1 MTTAAAPARSPRY
14 RWAAPGDVNAF
25 FGLMLDN
32 VVNLAL
38 LAGILVFG
46 FGFPADL
53 VFTRMF
59 PGTAL
64 GVMVGDLVYTWLAFR
79 LARETGRDDIT
90 AMPLGIDSPSTIG
103 MAVAVL
109 GPAFIAAKTRMPAAD
124 AAILAWQVGMATV
137 VLIGV
142 FKVAM
147 SFLGEH
153 VRRLIP
159 EAGLLGSIGGVAIV
173 LLGTLQLG
181 EVFAEPVVGM
191 VALGIVL
198 YALVARLDLPFRT
211 PAVLAS
217 VIVGAL
223 LYYGLGAAGLT
234 VHAVSMPDASFPIGF
249 PSPTLGFI
257 TGLPIAVRDYL
268 PVALPFALLTVL
280 GGINVTE
287 SARLAGDRYRTRDIL
302 LTEALSTLIAG
313 LCGGVAQTTP
323 YIGHPAYKAMGG
335 RAAYTLATGTFIGL
349 GGMLGYIA
357 FMAAVLPRPALAP
370 ILVFIALEIGV
381 QAYGAT
387 PRRHAAAV
395 TIAVLPSIAQIVVI
409 FLGQVYN
416 GALMRAVIDPAG
428 TMAATGITSAP
439 FINLVAVMIQLANGF
454 FLTAMLWSAWLA
466 FLIDRRIVAAAVT
479 LAVCGALALFGFI
492 HSVLPTGGIYL
503 PWRAGST
510 LPWHWAV
517 AYVALA
523 MLILVMGRGRPR
535 GDAAVPVLEITST
548 SASTSTSTE
557 KTRSQADSKAADSL
571 SA

>member
-1 MTTAAAPARSPRY
+1 MTTAPLTTAPLPAPRPGRY

-53 VFTRMF
+53 VYTRMF

-64 GVMVGDLVYTWLAFR
+64 GVMVGDLIYTWLAIR
-79 LARETGRDDIT
+79 LARTTGRDDVT

-109 GPAFIAAKTRMPAAD
+109 GPAFIAAKARMPVDA
-124 AAILAWQVGMATV
+124 AAILAWQVGMATI

-142 FKVAM
+142 FKIGM
-147 SFLGEH
+147 SFVGDH

-181 EVFAEPVVGM
+181 EVFAEPVVGL

-198 YALVARLDLPFRT
+198 YALVARVELPFRT

-217 VIVGAL
+217 VAVGAA

-234 VHAVSMPDASFPIGF
+234 VHPVVVPDATFPLGF
-249 PSPTLGFI
+249 PQPSLGFI

-268 PVALPFALLTVL
+268 PLALPFALLTIL

-287 SARLAGDRYRTRDIL
+287 SARLAGDQYRTRDIL
-302 LTEALSTLIAG
+302 LTEAVSTLIAG
-313 LCGGVAQTTP
+313 VCGGVSQTTP

-335 RAAYTLATGTFIGL
+335 RAAYTLATGLFIGL

-409 FLGQVYN
+409 FLSQVYN

-428 TMAATGITSAP
+428 TMAATGITNAT

-454 FLTAMLWSAWLA
+454 FLTAMLWAAWLA
-466 FLIDRRIVAAAVT
+466 FMIDRRIAAAAGT
-479 LAVCGALALFGFI
+479 LGVCALLSLFGFI

-503 PWRAGST
+503 PWRSGST
-510 LPWHWAV
+510 MPWHWAA
-517 AYVALA
+517 AYLAFAALLLA
-523 MLILVMGRGRPR
+523 GRAGAHR
-535 GDAAVPVLEITST
+535 DATFDDVST
-548 SASTSTSTE
+548 PS
-557 KTRSQADSKAADSL
+557 R
-571 SA
+571 